1 MSSVQSQ
8 KSSFQT
14 MFRPVHPL
22 EEIPR
27 ARRRS
32 IMISLR
38 AHPKVAAYCFALSL
52 SALLT
57 GYDVV
62 IVGSITGLPLFQKN
76 FGESRGNIP
85 IIPSLWL
92 ALWSALT
99 FFGQMIGSILGG
111 WLQDRKGRRPA
122 LLLGSSVSAVAIAL
136 CYTSD
141 IPVEINA
148 RRGLFLAGKIV
159 MGVALGILM
168 SATQTIISELAPPPL
183 RGPVLALIPTNT
195 LLGQLIGAGVV
206 FALSHNPTRWSYLI
220 AIATQWPLSLLIFSI
235 ALTTPESPV
244 YLITNGQYSRALRS
258 LARLHTSRVDLPTKL
273 EQVRHF
279 VIHEE
284 NFSHAHAYLDCFRP
298 KHRRQTMIV
307 LFAGI
312 IPQLF
317 GLTILSQAS
326 YFMQIVGMAPTL
338 SFIVL
343 ICGISLGLIAN
354 IAGIWTLSKIGRRKL
369 ILTSLLA
376 SALLWLGMGIAGF
389 WSGQITIWYTAGTLM
404 AVVVVNGL
412 GSWPASFAVAGET
425 SSLLLRAKTQ
435 GLNWFTN
442 SLLSGILSIAIPYT
456 FNPDA
461 GNMRAKTGFVFA
473 GLCLV
478 GAMVAWVIVPEMMH
492 RDHAEIEKMFEL
504 GVGTRAFKNWSAS
517 DDTQELRSM

>member
-1 MSSVQSQ
+1 
-8 KSSFQT
+8 
-14 MFRPVHPL
+14 
-22 EEIPR
+22 
-27 ARRRS
+27 
-32 IMISLR
+32 
-38 AHPKVAAYCFALSL
+38 
-52 SALLT
+52 
-57 GYDVV
+57 
-62 IVGSITGLPLFQKN
+62 
-76 FGESRGNIP
+76 
-85 IIPSLWL
+85 
-92 ALWSALT
+92 
-99 FFGQMIGSILGG
+99 
-111 WLQDRKGRRPA
+111 
-122 LLLGSSVSAVAIAL
+122 
-136 CYTSD
+136 
-141 IPVEINA
+141 
-148 RRGLFLAGKIV
+148 
-159 MGVALGILM
+159 
-168 SATQTIISELAPPPL
+168 
-183 RGPVLALIPTNT
+183 
-195 LLGQLIGAGVV
+195 
-206 FALSHNPTRWSYLI
+206 
-220 AIATQWPLSLLIFSI
+220 
-235 ALTTPESPV
+235 
-244 YLITNGQYSRALRS
+244 
-258 LARLHTSRVDLPTKL
+258 
-273 EQVRHF
+273 
-279 VIHEE
+279 
-284 NFSHAHAYLDCFRP
+284 
-298 KHRRQTMIV
+298 
-307 LFAGI
+307 
-312 IPQLF
+312 
-317 GLTILSQAS
+317 
-326 YFMQIVGMAPTL
+326 MAPTL